1 MQKNEHKT
9 DAFLKKF
16 YNNSLKLSDLL
27 NIEYDEASPFK
38 LIEEKKDY
46 RIFKIIDKVS
56 KENKY
61 FLVLKSPLGSIFE
74 IKYNENIINP
84 GIGEKIILDIRL

>member
-27 NIEYDEASPFK
+27 DIEYDEASPFK

-46 RIFKIIDKVS
+46 RI
-56 KENKY
+56 Y
-61 FLVLKSPLGSIFE
+61 
-74 IKYNENIINP
+74 
-84 GIGEKIILDIRL
+84 

>member
-27 NIEYDEASPFK
+27 DIEYDEASPFK
-38 LIEEKKDY
+38 LIEEKKDVHTFDY
-46 RIFKIIDKVS
+46 VYDLKGNMKRSIYIMLYKVNHIL
-56 KENKY
+56 KYKKYMEN
-61 FLVLKSPLGSIFE
+61 
-74 IKYNENIINP
+74 
-84 GIGEKIILDIRL
+84 

>member
-1 MQKNEHKT
+1 M
-9 DAFLKKF
+9 
-16 YNNSLKLSDLL
+16 SDLL
-27 NIEYDEASPFK
+27 DIEYDEASPFK

-46 RIFKIIDKVS
+46 RIFKIIDKIS

-74 IKYNENIINP
+74 IKYNENMINP
-84 GIGEKIILDIRL
+84 EISEKIILNIRL